1 MLLYATSASADA
13 IMRSQAM
20 FADTIAEYYV
30 EDDHVRLELEIGS
43 NDIAAFRNLLPDALY
58 QRLGYDDTPL
68 VERLSTF
75 ATEDMPVLVG
85 DTTIAGKVTN
95 IGPATRPLR
104 DSITGEELPT
114 PEDEATVVIR
124 ATIIYSFDERPD
136 SLTLVAPRETGM
148 ANIGF
153 VLYHKGVAV
162 NDYRYLSSGN
172 TVNLDWQ
179 DAWYSAFSERALR
192 RQYYSPMTGF
202 IYGTQRDHRAPSR
215 HTAVCRSGARWRDD
229 DSR

>member
-1 MLLYATSASADA
+1 MALADA
-13 IMRSQAM
+13 IVRSQAM
-20 FADTIAEYYV
+20 FADTIAEYFV
-30 EDDHVRLELEIGS
+30 EDDHLRLELEIGS
-43 NDIAAFRNLLPDALY
+43 NDVAAFRNLLPDALY

-68 VERLSTF
+68 KERLSKF
-75 ATEDMPVLVG
+75 VTEDMPVMVG
-85 DTTIAGKVTN
+85 DTVIVGTVTN

-104 DSITGEELPT
+104 DQITGEVLPT
-114 PEDEATVVIR
+114 AEDEATVVIR
-124 ATIIYSFDERPD
+124 ATIVFPFDNRPD
-136 SLTLVAPRETGM
+136 SLTLIAPRETGV

-179 DAWYSAFSERALR
+179 DAWYSAFPERSMR

-202 IYGTQRDHRAPSR
+202 IYVEPYEVRKDKVPDLFIT
-215 HTAVCRSGARWRDD
+215 V
-229 DSR
+229 